1 MEASAADPT
10 RILLVATQTA
20 ATPQLLQEVGRRAKA
35 GPCTF
40 AAHQRRAVRAASPLS
55 AGAHRPV
62 PRRRAEDDLVAPDTL
77 FSD

>member
-35 GPCTF
+35 GHFTLLSR
-40 AAHQRRAVRAASPLS
+40 RRAVRVTSPLS
-55 AGAHRPV
+55 AGAHRPA
-62 PRRRAEDDLVAPDTL
+62 PRRRAEDDRRRPDTL